1 MNSIKLLSYDKKNSS
16 LILIL
21 KVTSLE
27 QEQGSFTNLEQ
38 NLKGDLILLHCWTT
52 DTTWE
57 RRI

>member
-1 MNSIKLLSYDKKNSS
+1 MIKRTSAENKNSS
-16 LILIL
+16 LIYIL